1 MADLIRWDP
10 FREAVSL
17 RDAMDR
23 LLEDSFVRPRGEW
36 PTLARHE
43 QSLALDVYETD
54 ENLVVEASMPG
65 TKPEEVD
72 ISVVGN
78 TLTIKAEREE
88 QREKKEEGRYYFR
101 ERRYGAFQRSIGLPV
116 DVDADKAEATFKDGV
131 LKLSLPKA
139 EEAKPKRI
147 QVQVK

>member
-10 FREAVSL
+10 LRDLVSL

-23 LLEDSFVRPRGEW
+23 LFEESFVQPRGAW
-36 PTLARHE
+36 PTLAGRE

-54 ENLVVEASMPG
+54 DDLVVEASLPG
-65 TKPEEVD
+65 VKPEEVD
-72 ISVVGN
+72 ISIVGN
-78 TLTIKAEREE
+78 TLTIRGEHEE
-88 QREKKEEGRYYFR
+88 QHEKKEEGKYYCR
-101 ERRYGAFQRSIGLPV
+101 ERRYGAFQRSVSLPV
-116 DVDADKAEATFKDGV
+116 EVNADKAQATFEDGV

-147 QVQVK
+147 EVAVK

>member
-36 PTLARHE
+36 PTLASRE

>member
-36 PTLARHE
+36 PTLASRE

-101 ERRYGAFQRSIGLPV
+101 ERRYGAFQRSVGLPV
-116 DVDADKAEATFKDGV
+116 DVDADKAEATFEDGV

>member
-36 PTLARHE
+36 PTLASRE

-101 ERRYGAFQRSIGLPV
+101 ERRYGAFQRSVGLPV